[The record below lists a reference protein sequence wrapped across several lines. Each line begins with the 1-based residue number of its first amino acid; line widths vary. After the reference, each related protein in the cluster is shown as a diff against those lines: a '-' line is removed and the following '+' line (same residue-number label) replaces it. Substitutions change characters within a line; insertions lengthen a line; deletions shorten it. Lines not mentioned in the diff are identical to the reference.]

1 MKDWSVPVYRKVRLD
16 VCPAASGSSDARAT
30 AARARIVV
38 PRSALCDDS
47 RARPAAAR
55 GHHKAQALAA
65 PARDGKSQG
74 QNGVGRGTGEPLSI
88 SGGAEP

>member
-55 GHHKAQALAA
+55 GPTRLKPGPRPLAMANHRGKTGLAAALA
-65 PARDGKSQG
+65 SH
-74 QNGVGRGTGEPLSI
+74 
-88 SGGAEP
+88 